1 MGLRSSPMTDTG
13 APSPQADA
21 LPGWLN
27 RLWHDHPVAVLMG
40 IAILALAVTISLI
53 WPITDLI
60 AAHDVGLA
68 TASQRPAALS
78 TAREAVRT
86 QLLTLGAGVFAAGA
100 LVYTA
105 RNFSLSRGTL
115 EETRRTV
122 DLTRQTLELSEQGQV
137 TDRYTKAVEQL
148 GSSALGVRVGGIYA
162 LERIARDS
170 VKDHPTVMEV
180 LASFVRGDSR
190 TQQAPNDIETFP
202 VSERLDVQ
210 SAVIVIGRRDVTRD
224 LRQINLVRSDLTGMD
239 LSGANLANVNLYK
252 SRLIHTILK
261 DADLTGA
268 MLSEADMRHAYLLGA
283 AAVGADFSNCLLS
296 DALVAG
302 ADLSK
307 ANLSQADIRRANLTV
322 AIEEPGGSLRRTNL
336 TGADL
341 SGSDLREADL
351 REALFSVTGHEAT
364 VFSGANLD
372 GAIMS
377 AGVIPEGWVQ
387 ESKSDRVTR
396 AR

>member
-1 MGLRSSPMTDTG
+1 MAEAETSSPHAG
-13 APSPQADA
+13 V

-27 RLWHDHPVAVLMG
+27 RLWRDHPVAVLAG
-40 IAILALAVTISLI
+40 IVVLALIVIITLI

-60 AAHDVGLA
+60 AAHDVGLV
-68 TASQRPAALS
+68 SGSKRPAALS

-122 DLTRQTLELSEQGQV
+122 ELTRQTLDLSEQGQV

-148 GSSALGVRVGGIYA
+148 GSSALAVRVGGIFA

-170 VKDHPTVMEV
+170 AKDHPTVMEV
-180 LASFVRGDSR
+180 LASFVRDDSR
-190 TQQAPNDIETFP
+190 TQEAPDDIDIFP

-210 SAVIVIGRRDVTRD
+210 SAVVVIGRRDVTRD
-224 LRQINLVRSDLTGMD
+224 LRQVNLVRSDLTGMD

-261 DADLTGA
+261 DANLTGA
-268 MLSEADMRHAYLLGA
+268 MLSGADMRHAYLLQA
-283 AAVGADFSNCLLS
+283 TAVGADFSRCLLS
-296 DALVAG
+296 DALLAG
-302 ADLSK
+302 TNLSRAD
-307 ANLSQADIRRANLTV
+307 LSQADIRRANLTV
-322 AIEEPGGSLRRTNL
+322 ASEEPGGSLTRTNL
-336 TGADL
+336 TNANL

-351 REALFSVTGHEAT
+351 REALFSVTGPEAT
-364 VFSGANLD
+364 IFSDVNLNGAL
-372 GAIMS
+372 MS
-377 AGVIPEGWVQ
+377 AELIPEGWIR
-387 ESKSDRVTR
+387 EPGSNHVTR
-396 AR
+396 ASRD